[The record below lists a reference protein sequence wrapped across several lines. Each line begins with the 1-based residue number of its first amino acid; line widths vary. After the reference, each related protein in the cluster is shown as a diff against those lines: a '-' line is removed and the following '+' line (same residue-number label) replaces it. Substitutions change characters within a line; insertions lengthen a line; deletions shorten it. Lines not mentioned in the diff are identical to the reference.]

1 VSARLRQL
9 APVGLVLG
17 LTVAGVLL
25 ARAFGEMDARRDST
39 HRADIAATQ
48 VRDSVAQASTLAD
61 GVRRFL
67 VGPVSPTK
75 EFTDVG
81 GWLSLVGLPAAA
93 WVEPVPSSQ
102 RVAYERRVGHRILE
116 ATPSG
121 GLAPA
126 APRTSYLPATLT
138 TGVPPMG
145 VEGIDLG
152 NTPGVAAAVA
162 RPQTAYRV
170 SATSLGTLPDG
181 TRGLFLVQS
190 AQRLSRGVV
199 EPGYVVLFVPASW
212 LLAAAANAESST
224 PSSPE
229 LRITVGS
236 TSAGTL
242 TGAATV
248 RSTFAA
254 AGQRFAVEVPRGKV
268 HGAAQVLPWIIL
280 AGGLALAT
288 LAGALRVIAT
298 RRAKAKAE
306 VDRLFT
312 LSPDLIVVAG
322 FDGYFKRVN
331 PAFQTRLGYT
341 EDEALARPYLEFVH
355 PDDRERTT
363 AEADRLSE
371 GEPTLSFENR
381 YVCKD
386 GSYRWIEWTATPV
399 IQERL
404 IYAVAR
410 DVTERRQAESK
421 VERLA
426 EEQAALHRVAT
437 LVARGVPPE
446 ELFAAVTE
454 EAGLLL
460 SVEYASLARYEPEAA
475 VTTVAFWGR
484 TGRAAPV
491 VGRRIG
497 LGGKNVA
504 TIVFET
510 GRPARIDRYVDA
522 SGQVAEVGREFGIG
536 SAAGTPVVVEGRLW
550 GVMGAYSAPG
560 QALPADIEARLANF
574 SELLATAIAN
584 AESRAGLARL
594 AVEQAALRRIATLV
608 AHSVPPEEV
617 FAAVTEEVGQLLPVS
632 SAAMGRYDPDG
643 MFTTVAAWSTEVA
656 AFPVGKRWVPEGK
669 NAMTM
674 VFETGRPARID
685 NFADAS
691 GPVGVAAR
699 AAGYRSAVGTP
710 ITVEGRLWG
719 VMTAASTAEEAL
731 PSDTEARLASFT
743 ELVATAIANAESR
756 AGLARLAEEQ
766 AALRRVATLVAEGVP
781 PEKVFSTLCEEVN
794 RLLDS
799 QATTIG
805 RLEQD
810 GRVTVVAISGTA
822 ADKSALGARLELKA
836 LPVSAAVIQTGR
848 SARMDNYAHAA
859 KSVLRDMGIRSGV
872 GAPIVVEGA
881 LWGTIG
887 IGTVRERF
895 PDDTE
900 QRLEKFTQLAAT
912 AIADAES
919 RARLARL
926 ADEQAALR
934 RVATLVAEGV
944 QPSNVF
950 SAVTE
955 EVAGLFGS
963 PAGVLRYDHDGPAVV
978 FVNAWGWQ
986 RLFPDGAASFEFPI
1000 GTRWEFQD
1008 GMAAAEV
1015 YRTRRSAR
1023 VDSMDWTTAG
1033 SGPVAAAARRIGVV
1047 STVASPIV
1055 VEGRLWGVMTVSD
1068 KEPLPLDTEER
1079 LEKFTELVATAIANA
1094 ETRSELAASRAR
1106 IVAASDETRRRIE
1119 RDLHDGTQQRL
1130 VSLGLALRASEAKV
1144 PPELDEV
1151 RVELSRTARGLA
1163 DAVEDLQEISRGIH
1177 PAILSRGGLAPALET
1192 LAGRAAL
1199 PVQLETR
1206 IHCRLPE
1213 SVEVAAYYV
1222 VSEALTNAAK
1232 HARASAV
1239 QVELMTEDS
1248 IVELAI
1254 RDDGVGGAD
1263 PANGSGLVGLRDRV
1277 EALGGTLQIAS
1288 APGLGTSLLARIP
1301 TDGVTVPP

>member
-1 VSARLRQL
+1 MSVRFRQL

-17 LTVAGVLL
+17 LTVAGFVL
-25 ARAFGEMDARRDST
+25 ARAFGELDARRDST

-48 VRDSVAQASTLAD
+48 VRDRVAQASTLAD
-61 GVRRFL
+61 GVRRLL
-67 VGPVSPTK
+67 VGPASPTK
-75 EFTDVG
+75 TFTDVG

-93 WVEPVPSSQ
+93 WVEPVRSSQ
-102 RVAYERRVGHRILE
+102 RVDYERRVGHRILE

-126 APRTSYLPATLT
+126 APRTSYLPATLA

-145 VEGIDLG
+145 AEGTDLG
-152 NTPGVAAAVA
+152 NAPGVAAAVA

-170 SATSLGTLPDG
+170 AATSLGRLSDG

-212 LLAAAANAESST
+212 LLAAAANADSST
-224 PSSPE
+224 PSSPK
-229 LRITVGS
+229 LRITVGR
-236 TSAGTL
+236 TSAGNL
-242 TGAATV
+242 TGSATN

-268 HGAAQVLPWIIL
+268 HGAAEVLPWIIL

-298 RRAKAKAE
+298 RKAKAKAE

-312 LSPDLIVVAG
+312 ISSDLIVVAG

-331 PAFQTRLGYT
+331 PAFQARLGYT

-355 PDDRERTT
+355 RDDRERTT
-363 AEADRLSE
+363 AEADRLGE
-371 GEPTLSFENR
+371 GEQIIAFENR
-381 YVCKD
+381 YICKD

-399 IQERL
+399 LQERL
-404 IYAVAR
+404 IYAVGR

-437 LVARGVPPE
+437 LVARGVPPD
-446 ELFAAVTE
+446 EL
-454 EAGLLL
+454 
-460 SVEYASLARYEPEAA
+460 
-475 VTTVAFWGR
+475 
-484 TGRAAPV
+484 
-491 VGRRIG
+491 
-497 LGGKNVA
+497 
-504 TIVFET
+504 
-510 GRPARIDRYVDA
+510 
-522 SGQVAEVGREFGIG
+522 
-536 SAAGTPVVVEGRLW
+536 
-550 GVMGAYSAPG
+550 
-560 QALPADIEARLANF
+560 
-574 SELLATAIAN
+574 
-584 AESRAGLARL
+584 
-594 AVEQAALRRIATLV
+594 
-608 AHSVPPEEV
+608 
-617 FAAVTEEVGQLLPVS
+617 FAAVTEEVGQLLPVG

-643 MFTTVAAWSTEVA
+643 MFTTVAAWSPGAA
-656 AFPVGKRWVPEGK
+656 AFPVGKRWIPEGK
-669 NAMTM
+669 NAMTI

-685 NFADAS
+685 DFADAS
-691 GPVGVAAR
+691 GPVGIAAR
-699 AAGYRSAVGTP
+699 EAGYRSAVGTP

-719 VMTAASTAEEAL
+719 VMTAASSAEEPL

-743 ELVATAIANAESR
+743 DLVATAIANAESR
-756 AGLARLAEEQ
+756 AGLSRLAEEQ

-781 PEKVFSTLCEEVN
+781 PAKVFATLCEEVN
-794 RLLDS
+794 RLLDA

-805 RLEQD
+805 RLEPD
-810 GRVTVVAISGTA
+810 GRITVVAITGTA
-822 ADKSALGARLELKA
+822 ADESALGSRLELKA
-836 LPVSAAVIQTGR
+836 LPVTAGVIETGR
-848 SARMDNYAHAA
+848 SARMDDYAAVA
-859 KSVLRDMGIRSGV
+859 KGVLRDIDIRSGV
-872 GAPIVVEGA
+872 GVPIVVDGA
-881 LWGTIG
+881 LWGSIG

-919 RARLARL
+919 RAGLARL

-944 QPSNVF
+944 QPSNMF

-963 PAGVLRYDHDGPAVV
+963 PAGVFRYDHDGPAVV
-978 FVNAWGWQ
+978 FVTAWGWQ
-986 RLFPDGAASFEFPI
+986 RLFPDGDARLEIPV
-1000 GTRWEFQD
+1000 GTRSEFQD

-1023 VDSMDWTTAG
+1023 VDSMDWTSG
-1033 SGPVAAAARRIGVV
+1033 SGPVAAAARRIGIV

-1055 VEGRLWGVMTVSD
+1055 VEGRLWGAITVSD
-1068 KEPLPLDTEER
+1068 NEPLPLDTEER

-1094 ETRSELAASRAR
+1094 ENRSELAASRAR

-1130 VSLGLALRASEAKV
+1130 VSLGLALRAAEAKV
-1144 PPELDEV
+1144 PHELGEV
-1151 RVELSRTARGLA
+1151 RAELFSAASGLA

-1213 SVEVAAYYV
+1213 SVEVAAYYL
-1222 VSEALTNAAK
+1222 VSEALTNAVK
-1232 HARASAV
+1232 HAEASAV
-1239 QVELMTEDS
+1239 QVQFRTEDS

-1263 PANGSGLVGLRDRV
+1263 PARGSGLVGLRDRV
-1277 EALGGTLQIAS
+1277 EALGGTLEITS
-1288 APGLGTSLLARIP
+1288 TPGLGTALLARIP
-1301 TDGVTVPP
+1301 TEGID